1 MPTIKDI
8 AKITG
13 LSVSTVSVVLR
24 GDTGRFG
31 IRPETERKVRQAA
44 DRIGYMRNDFAR
56 TMVKGKSRVLGFIAR
71 AGINPE
77 YSGRL
82 LCGAQLGASEREYAI
97 RFFLYDKSG
106 EETLIPTLL
115 SSRIGGVL
123 ISGDLGRTLTDR
135 ICRLCRAAGILCATV
150 NLSNR
155 VDGVGVVSDDEGG
168 MAEMVCALHRMGHR
182 RIYMF
187 RTASTAE
194 FARTRLAGYRRGM
207 RACGLRGASVLLKTG
222 DEVLPP
228 LETLIRRGYT
238 AAVCD
243 TDYTAARLMQQA
255 YERGIR
261 IPEEISL
268 CGFAGVQVADFA
280 AAPLTT
286 VAQDF
291 EGMGRRAATELIRRL
306 ERGEGKARKSHIEN
320 IRVSARL
327 RIQKTTKERRSLDHA

>member
-123 ISGDLGRTLTDR
+123 ISGDLGRTLADR

-168 MAEMVCALHRMGHR
+168 MADIVYALYRMGHR

-187 RTASTAE
+187 GTASSAE

-207 RACGLRGASVLLKTG
+207 RSCGLRGASTRLTR
-222 DEVLPP
+222 DDVLPS

-243 TDYTAARLMQQA
+243 SDYTAARLLQQA

-291 EGMGRRAATELIRRL
+291 EGMGRRAASELIQCL
-306 ERGEGKARKSHIEN
+306 ERGEGKVRKQHIEN